1 MRMKSPARFIGVVTL
16 GLSVLAVAWVGCVSA
31 TPLSG
36 PTAALMQTGL
46 TDLTQRPVGL
56 LIAWASLG
64 TVAAF
69 WLGIRLVLD
78 RRQLARALEA
88 SIEPARRSVTGDSSL
103 INQVC
108 IHINSL
114 SLSHEAIQSS
124 HLRATLTLRRMLET
138 VPVCILAYDRD
149 GRVCL
154 ANRAARQLL
163 GLAEWP
169 SHKPR
174 FEELFAEPER
184 VSVARLVR
192 KFQETGTHSLMG
204 NEYRRAMRSIS
215 GERVSVRVYESL
227 LCGTRTSRA
236 ILLIHD
242 LTSADHTESS
252 LQLAIEEA
260 RSASD
265 MKSRFLAMISHEIRT
280 PLNGIT
286 GLVDLL
292 SRETPAPHQVEYLSL
307 LSSSTQHL
315 RNLLTDILDFSKI
328 EAGQMYL
335 DAVPFDIHELV
346 DATCQSVKASA
357 DAKQLALKSNINSL
371 ETLVIG
377 DPVRVRQIITNL
389 LDNAIKFTPVG
400 SVTLTCEASICSTD
414 NAWVDVRIAIAD
426 TGIGID
432 GETLKRLFT
441 PFTQGSQTITR
452 KFGGTGLGLS
462 LCSQLARKMM
472 GDVMAQSTPG
482 AGSVFTIS
490 IRLGRGPRKSAA
502 PTPPPGNT
510 AAAFAAFPDGTRML
524 VVDDN
529 QLNQR
534 ILKRWLELRG
544 AHIDIAADG
553 AEAVQYAL
561 RSKYHIVLMD
571 FSMPTMDGLTAT
583 TLIRENERKN
593 NLAATP
599 IVGVT
604 ALSTATDHSVGLAA
618 GMNTCIAKPVDRVA
632 LMQVIDR
639 LLRAHAFSASTNNPP
654 PVARS

>member
-1 MRMKSPARFIGVVTL
+1 MRMKLPARFVGVVTL
-16 GLSVLAVAWVGCVSA
+16 GLSVLVVVWVGRVSA
-31 TPLSG
+31 SPLPMPS
-36 PTAALMQTGL
+36 AALMQAGL
-46 TDLTQRPVGL
+46 TDLMQRHLGV
-56 LIAWASLG
+56 LIAWASLCS
-64 TVAAF
+64 VATF

-78 RRQLARALEA
+78 RKQLARALDTSFA
-88 SIEPARRSVTGDSSL
+88 GFDTVRREGSGDSDL

-108 IHINSL
+108 MHINEL
-114 SLSHEAIQSS
+114 TLNHKATQSS
-124 HLRATLTLRRMLET
+124 NLRATLRLRRMLET
-138 VPVCILAYDRD
+138 VPVSILAYDRD

-154 ANRAARQLL
+154 ANRSARQLL

-169 SHKPR
+169 IHKPR
-174 FEELFAEPER
+174 FEDLFAEPER
-184 VSVARLVR
+184 VSVSRLVR

-227 LCGTRTSRA
+227 LCGTRTSRSV
-236 ILLIHD
+236 LLIHD
-242 LTSADHTESS
+242 LTSADHTESA
-252 LQLAIEEA
+252 LHLAVEEA

-292 SRETPAPHQVEYLSL
+292 SRETPAPHQVEYLAL
-307 LSSSTQHL
+307 LSNSTQHL

-328 EAGQMYL
+328 EAGQMHL

-346 DATCQSVKASA
+346 EATSQSVKASA
-357 DAKQLALKSNINSL
+357 DAKRLTLQSKINALD
-371 ETLVIG
+371 TLVIG

-389 LDNAIKFTPVG
+389 LDNAIKFTPAG
-400 SVTLTCEASICSTD
+400 GVTLSCEASICSTD

-426 TGIGID
+426 TGIGIA

-441 PFTQGSQTITR
+441 PFTQGSQSITR
-452 KFGGTGLGLS
+452 NFGGTGLGLS
-462 LCSQLARKMM
+462 LCAQLARKMM
-472 GDVMAQSTPG
+472 GDVVAQSTLG

-502 PTPPPGNT
+502 PLLPPGNAGAT
-510 AAAFAAFPDGTRML
+510 FAAFPEGTRML

-544 AHIDIAADG
+544 AHIDLAADG
-553 AEAVQYAL
+553 AEAVQYAI
-561 RSKYHIVLMD
+561 RGKYHIVLMD

-593 NLAATP
+593 DLAATP

-618 GMNTCIAKPVDRVA
+618 GMNTCIAKPVDRMA

-639 LLRAHAFSASTNNPP
+639 LLRANTLSTSPNKPTQ
-654 PVARS
+654 